1 MKTLHFE
8 IHSSN
13 YLEQAKQAR
22 DQNNLRPTPADI
34 VQRFGLNS
42 STFIS
47 ATCILREALKIFGA
61 SEAGI
66 LGVKRQQWA
75 FHLARVYGSADISN
89 DEMFIRHTYLCQFA
103 KLLAYTACFGVEEA
117 MQKIEG
123 IIDGRAFEILGV
135 SNIGEQDFFAWVL
148 APEVHTLSLEIFK
161 HIAAS
166 LVVYDLSNI
175 EEDLLKQ
182 LYQNLVE
189 PETRHESGEFYTP
202 DWLAELTLR
211 EIGYRPGQSLLDPSC
226 GSGTF
231 LFTAI
236 RCLMAQGVTGQEL
249 VDFVFENIMGMDMHP
264 LAVII
269 AKINY
274 VLAILPHMQD
284 GTRLRQQYTIPI
296 ILANALQVPNRQFDV
311 IVGNPPWIAYRYL
324 QDRTY
329 QIEIK
334 KLARDYELLAP
345 AWDTKLHT
353 QMELATL
360 FFEHCSQVYLK
371 TEGIIAFVMPRSVI
385 TGAKQH
391 SAFQQRGFSQVLDLK
406 GVVPLFNVETCVM
419 LREHSHIYTKAI
431 PTIRFDGKLPA
442 HECRW
447 EEASVMLTRT
457 ETITDFVRQQA
468 IASPYYHPKMINGAN
483 LYPRTLAFVTSA
495 QRDRQKGHIAYSSYR
510 CTDPDV
516 VNEAKLPWR
525 DLKLEGH
532 IDEDFL
538 YATLLSKHL
547 VPFGVGKLHL
557 VALSVKVAKPRQR
570 TTLPNEVE
578 EEHFTPILLEEIRNT
593 LTLARSGN
601 DWFEYT
607 EEVWQKH
614 KKLTTKET
622 LPQWFNYQ
630 NKVTAQIAAPGYL
643 ALYGAA
649 GSNLAASVLDTHSL
663 PVING
668 AQPRAFVADHTTYWY
683 RSSTEAEAHF
693 LVALLNAPCVDAAI
707 KGYQTR
713 GLFGA
718 RHIHRRP
725 FEVCAIPRF
734 NQDNPDHQQ
743 LVLLSQAAHKVVA
756 TLDLA
761 ESKVVAARK
770 RARQATSDCIIQI
783 DAIAQ
788 RILGLSS
795 VEAFVQEWAPQSGS

>member
-1 MKTLHFE
+1 L
-8 IHSSN
+8 
-13 YLEQAKQAR
+13 Y
-22 DQNNLRPTPADI
+22 QNNVRPTSADI
-34 VQRFGLNS
+34 VRRFGLNS
-42 STFIS
+42 PTFIS
-47 ATCILREALKIFGA
+47 ASRILRDALKIFGV
-61 SEAGI
+61 SEAST
-66 LGVKRQQWA
+66 LEVKRQQWA
-75 FHLARVYGSADISN
+75 FHLARVYGNTDVSN

-103 KLLAYTACFGVEEA
+103 KLLAYAACFGVREA
-117 MQKIEG
+117 KQKIES

-148 APEVHTLSLEIFK
+148 APEVHSLTLEIFNY
-161 HIAAS
+161 IAAS
-166 LVVYDLSNI
+166 LIVYDLSNI
-175 EEDLLKQ
+175 DEDLLKQ
-182 LYQNLVE
+182 LYQNLVA

-211 EIGYRPGQSLLDPSC
+211 EIGYQPGQSLLDPSC

-236 RCLMAQGVTGQEL
+236 RLLIAQGVKGQAL
-249 VDFVFENIMGMDMHP
+249 VDFAFENIMGMDMHP
-264 LAVII
+264 LAVTI

-274 VLAILPHMQD
+274 VLAILPHIQD
-284 GTRLRQQYTIPI
+284 GTCRRQQCTIPI
-296 ILANALQVPNRQFDV
+296 TLENALQVPNRQFDV

-329 QIEIK
+329 KAEIK
-334 KLARDYELLAP
+334 KLAHDYELLAP
-345 AWDTKLHT
+345 AGDTKLHT

-360 FFEHCSQVYLK
+360 FFEHCSLVYLK

-391 SAFQQRGFSQVLDLK
+391 SAFQQRGFSRVLDLK
-406 GVVPLFNVETCVM
+406 GVIPLFNVETCVI
-419 LREHSHIYTKAI
+419 LRERNYTYTKAI
-431 PTIRFDGKLPA
+431 PTILFEGKLPA
-442 HECRW
+442 HECTW
-447 EEASVMLTRT
+447 ENASVTLTRT

-468 IASPYYHPKMINGAN
+468 IASPYYHSKLINGAN

-495 QRDRQKGHIAYSSYR
+495 QRDLQKEHVAYSSIM

-516 VNEAKLPWR
+516 VDEAKLPWR

-532 IDEDFL
+532 IDDEFL

-557 VALSVKVAKPRQR
+557 VALSVKVGKPRQI

-578 EEHFTPILLEEIRNT
+578 EERFIPMPLEEIHNT

-622 LPQWFNYQ
+622 LLQWFNYQ
-630 NKVTAQIAAPGYL
+630 NKVTAQVAAPGYL

-663 PVING
+663 LPVING
-668 AQPRAFVADHTTYWY
+668 AQPTAFVADHTTYWY

-761 ESKVVAARK
+761 ESKVVVARK
-770 RARQATSDCIIQI
+770 RARQATSDCITQI

-788 RILGLSS
+788 RILGLS
-795 VEAFVQEWAPQSGS
+795 